1 MGRHGKK
8 IFHLLP
14 FHGEGEPDG
23 DGFHKGEARHVR
35 DGVLGF
41 FDKMV
46 VNDGF
51 QSKQMVFRRQNLK
64 KVSLRPQNTLEFLRY
79 GQGKQTGEQT
89 A

>member
-1 MGRHGKK
+1 MSVRDLGFPQALSAVFANAENVGRHGKK

-41 FDKMV
+41 FDKM
-46 VNDGF
+46 GR
-51 QSKQMVFRRQNLK
+51 K
-64 KVSLRPQNTLEFLRY
+64 
-79 GQGKQTGEQT
+79 
-89 A
+89 